1 MVLIIRQVA
10 GLTLLAGA
18 LIALMSI
25 DPIRLLWRL
34 VNNVMATLFGGVML

>member
-1 MVLIIRQVA
+1 MIIRQVA

-18 LIALMSI
+18 LIALASI

-34 VNNVMATLFGGVML
+34 INNVMVTFFGGAFL